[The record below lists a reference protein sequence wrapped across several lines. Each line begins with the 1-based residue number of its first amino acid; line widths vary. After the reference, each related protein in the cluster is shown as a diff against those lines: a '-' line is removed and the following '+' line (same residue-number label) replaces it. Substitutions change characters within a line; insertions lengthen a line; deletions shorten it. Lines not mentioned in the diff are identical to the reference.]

1 MLARVRGKWTWV
13 AAGLLLVLLILV
25 PFVSALSP
33 YTGLMIFI
41 GIYTMVTVGLCLLM
55 GYSGQVSLWQAAFFR
70 NIIKTFLNLL
80 IGGWELPVR

>member
-13 AAGLLLVLLILV
+13 AARLLLVLLILV

-55 GYSGQVSLWQAAFFR
+55 GYSGQVSLGQAAFFGMGAYFSA
-70 NIIKTFLNLL
+70 ILSKTYDVN
-80 IGGWELPVR
+80 P